1 MWAVALL
8 MSYYK
13 MTDRNFQDSFL
24 KLFAFLIRILSIED
38 ITSERVRMFT
48 GREAE
53 TMSGFFFTPI
63 TRFYAE
69 MMQGMGSTG
78 SSVYTG
84 NGTDGSFFGTV
95 QDKLSQMEK
104 GSVAG
109 AGERD
114 EAAIQAMSMEA
125 YKLYIY
131 QKISGIP
138 MNDSQKWDAVSVNI
152 SEEGFAA
159 MKADPAYE
167 KWVLDTLRSD
177 FSYYNPWSSYYG
189 GSYRS
194 HYFGATKEE
203 YRGESFHMGFRN
215 GDKRTESKKKEESFW
230 DKRAKR
236 RKLYMDLAQ
245 KAWYKHDSEKKYQ
258 ESIDLQRRELSS
270 ARLQQW
276 SLERATGE
284 KVELDVNPS
293 VLSEAAT
300 EYAQEYVFFKIP
312 SALMNARPKTSK

>member
-1 MWAVALL
+1 
-8 MSYYK
+8 
-13 MTDRNFQDSFL
+13 
-24 KLFAFLIRILSIED
+24 
-38 ITSERVRMFT
+38 
-48 GREAE
+48 
-53 TMSGFFFTPI
+53 MSGFFFTPT

-78 SSVYTG
+78 SGVYAG
-84 NGTDGSFFGTV
+84 NGTEGSFFGTV
-95 QDKLSQMEK
+95 QDKLSQMEA

-138 MNDSQKWDAVSVNI
+138 MNASQKWDAVSVNI

-177 FSYYNPWSSYYG
+177 FSCYNPWSSYYG

-236 RKLYMDLAQ
+236 HKLNMDLAQ
-245 KAWYKHDSEKKYQ
+245 KAWYKHESERKYQ
-258 ESIDLQRRELSS
+258 ESIDLHRRELSS

-300 EYAQEYVFFKIP
+300 EYAQAYVFFKIP
-312 SALMNARPKTSK
+312 SALMNRKAMRSATK

>member
-1 MWAVALL
+1 
-8 MSYYK
+8 
-13 MTDRNFQDSFL
+13 
-24 KLFAFLIRILSIED
+24 
-38 ITSERVRMFT
+38 
-48 GREAE
+48 
-53 TMSGFFFTPI
+53 MSGFFFTPT

-78 SSVYTG
+78 SGVYAG
-84 NGTDGSFFGTV
+84 NGTEGSFFGTV
-95 QDKLSQMEK
+95 QDKLSQME
-104 GSVAG
+104 
-109 AGERD
+109 
-114 EAAIQAMSMEA
+114 
-125 YKLYIY
+125 
-131 QKISGIP
+131 
-138 MNDSQKWDAVSVNI
+138 
-152 SEEGFAA
+152 
-159 MKADPAYE
+159 ADPAYE

-177 FSYYNPWSSYYG
+177 FSCYNPWSSYYG

-236 RKLYMDLAQ
+236 HKLNMDLAQ
-245 KAWYKHDSEKKYQ
+245 KAWYKHESERKYQ
-258 ESIDLQRRELSS
+258 ESIDLHRRELSS

-300 EYAQEYVFFKIP
+300 EYAQAYVFFKIP
-312 SALMNARPKTSK
+312 SALMNRKAMRSATK